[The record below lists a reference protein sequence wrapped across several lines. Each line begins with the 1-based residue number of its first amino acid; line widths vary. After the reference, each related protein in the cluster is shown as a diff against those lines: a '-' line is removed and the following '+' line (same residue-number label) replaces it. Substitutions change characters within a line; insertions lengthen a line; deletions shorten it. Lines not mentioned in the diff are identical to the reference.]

1 MQNRTDVA
9 KISIL
14 RWVRQMADV
23 YAKWL
28 RMLGAAAAGFV
39 MANCFLFGGV
49 SPFAVALASA
59 LGGTDAMGA
68 AAGAVIGYL
77 LSGNLLANFKYI
89 LAAGLVV
96 CVKWL
101 FGDRFQ
107 EGWKPAAAVLTCL
120 ACLGICGAASFF
132 LGDRTPYDAIL
143 TFAELFLG
151 CGTTYFL
158 ARSLEVL
165 PMGIHGVGRSDLS
178 CVAISACVLLIGLTS
193 IEVGGLSVGRIL
205 AVLCI
210 LLCARY
216 GREAGG
222 AICGVAA
229 GISVG
234 LAGGDFAYVITAYA
248 FGGLTAG
255 LLGQVGRIA
264 TAAAFIVINT
274 VTALL
279 TMEFQQVNTAI
290 FEVFVASLCFVA
302 IPGSVAIKLR
312 LHDLGGAPHCDASP
326 QAALSERLGDM
337 SAALREI
344 GSTTRAVSEKLGA
357 REDLS
362 PAQIADRVAERV
374 CSGCGMKTNC
384 WQLRHSVVT
393 EAFQECIARLRRDG
407 SLSQD
412 QLPRHFQQHCCRM
425 DALTSEL
432 NTQFSSYLAR
442 DGVQR
447 KVAKVRAVL
456 GDQFEGMSMMLE
468 ELGEELCSAKPID
481 FQKSE
486 RVRDY
491 FTRQNITPHRLS
503 CTVDRFGR
511 LGVVLVV
518 PSYQVARIMGN
529 KTTLDLCALLEAEF
543 DAPEIIPRDKLTTFS
558 FCEKAT
564 YSVEFGAYQL
574 SHSGSRLCGDAYE
587 FLPNRGGCAHFILSD
602 GMGSGGSAAVDSTMT
617 CNLLARLISVG
628 VGYEAALKLVNS
640 ALLVKSGDES
650 LATVDVC
657 TLDLFTGRAS
667 FYKAGAAPTFL
678 IKAGKAGYVESA
690 SLPAG
695 ILHGVSFE
703 KSGVTL
709 HEGDMVVM
717 VSDGVTGTGT
727 DWIKSELAA
736 LKNDDVQQLCE
747 KLAVTAKMR
756 RTDGHEDDITVLGMA
771 LRRN

>member
-1 MQNRTDVA
+1 MQHRTDVA
-9 KISIL
+9 KVSIL
-14 RWVRQMADV
+14 RWVRQLAET
-23 YAKWL
+23 YERWF
-28 RMLGAAAAGFV
+28 RMLGASAAGFV

-49 SPFAVALASA
+49 SPFAVALSSA
-59 LGGTDAMGA
+59 LSGADAMGA
-68 AAGAVIGYL
+68 AAGAVLGYL
-77 LSGNLLANFKYI
+77 LTGNPLANFKYI
-89 LAAGLVV
+89 LALTLVI

-101 FGDRFQ
+101 FEGRFKH
-107 EGWKPAAAVLTCL
+107 EWKSAAAVLTCFV
-120 ACLGICGAASFF
+120 CLGICGVASFL
-132 LGDRTPYDAIL
+132 LGSRTPYDAIL

-158 ARSLEVL
+158 ARSLEVF
-165 PMGIHGVGRSDLS
+165 PMGIPGAGRSDVS

-193 IEVGGLSVGRIL
+193 IQVNGLSVGRIL

-229 GISVG
+229 GMSVG
-234 LAGGDFAYVITAYA
+234 LAGGAFSYVITAYA
-248 FGGLTAG
+248 FGGLAAG
-255 LLGQVGRIA
+255 IFGQVGRIA

-274 VTALL
+274 ATALL
-279 TMEFQQVNTAI
+279 TMEFQQINTAI

-302 IPGSVAIKLR
+302 IPGRVAIKLR
-312 LHDLGGAPHCDASP
+312 LHDLGGAAHCDTFAP
-326 QAALSERLGDM
+326 AALSERLGDV
-337 SAALREI
+337 STALREI

-357 REDLS
+357 REEAG
-362 PAQIADRVAERV
+362 PALIADRVAERV
-374 CSGCGMKTNC
+374 CSQCGMKTNC
-384 WQLRHSVVT
+384 WQLRHSVVSG
-393 EAFQECIARLRRDG
+393 AFRECVALLRRDG
-407 SLSQD
+407 TISQE
-412 QLPRHFQQHCCRM
+412 QLPRHFQQHCCRIN
-425 DALTSEL
+425 ALTAEL
-432 NTQFSSYLAR
+432 NTQFGSFLAR

-447 KVAKVRAVL
+447 KVAKVRAVM
-456 GDQFEGMSMMLE
+456 GDQFEGMSLLLE
-468 ELGEELCSAKPID
+468 ELGEELCSATPID

-491 FTRQNITPHRLS
+491 FTRQNITPQRLS

-511 LGVVLVV
+511 LRVVLAV
-518 PSYQVARIMGN
+518 PSYQVARIVGN
-529 KTTLDLCALLEAEF
+529 QTTLDLCALLEAEF
-543 DAPEIIPRDKLTTFS
+543 DPPEVISRDKLTTFS

-587 FLPNRGGCAHFILSD
+587 FIPNRGGCAHFILSD
-602 GMGSGGSAAVDSTMT
+602 GMGSGGNAAVDSTMT
-617 CNLLARLISVG
+617 CSLLARLVSVG

-657 TLDLFTGRAS
+657 TLDLFTGRAN

-678 IKAGKAGYVESA
+678 IKSGKVGYVETA

-703 KSGVTL
+703 TSSVTL
-709 HEGDMVVM
+709 HQGDVVVM
-717 VSDGVTGTGT
+717 VSDGVTSTGM
-727 DWIKSELAA
+727 DWIKSELSA
-736 LKNDDVQQLCE
+736 LSGDDVQQLCE

-771 LRRN
+771 LRKD

>member
-1 MQNRTDVA
+1 MQHRTDVA
-9 KISIL
+9 KFSIS
-14 RWVRQMADV
+14 RWVRQLV
-23 YAKWL
+23 ETYERWF

-39 MANCFLFGGV
+39 MANCFLFGSV
-49 SPFAVALASA
+49 SPFAVAFASSLNSA
-59 LGGTDAMGA
+59 DSMGA
-68 AAGAVIGYL
+68 AAGAVLGYL
-77 LSGNLLANFKYI
+77 LTGNPLANFKYI
-89 LAAGLVV
+89 LALTLVI

-101 FGDRFQ
+101 FEGRFK
-107 EGWKPAAAVLTCL
+107 EDWKSAVAVLTCFT
-120 ACLGICGAASFF
+120 CLGVCGIASFL
-132 LGDRTPYDAIL
+132 LGSRTPYDAIL

-151 CGTTYFL
+151 CGTTYFF

-165 PMGIHGVGRSDLS
+165 PMGIQGAGRSDVS
-178 CVAISACVLLIGLTS
+178 CVAISACVLLIGLTT
-193 IEVGGLSVGRIL
+193 IQVGGLSVGRIL

-222 AICGVAA
+222 AICGVAT

-234 LAGGDFAYVITAYA
+234 LAGGEFSYVITAYA
-248 FGGLTAG
+248 FGGLAAG
-255 LLGQVGRIA
+255 IFGQMGRIA

-274 VTALL
+274 ATALL
-279 TMEFQQVNTAI
+279 TMEFQQINAAI

-302 IPGSVAIKLR
+302 IPGGVAIKLR
-312 LHDLGGAPHCDASP
+312 LHDLGGVSQWDTFAP
-326 QAALSERLGDM
+326 AALAEWLGDV

-357 REDLS
+357 REDTDFS
-362 PAQIADRVAERV
+362 VIADRVAERV
-374 CSGCGMKTNC
+374 CTQCGMKTNC
-384 WQLRHSVVT
+384 WQLRRSVVSG
-393 EAFQECIARLRRDG
+393 AFQDCIAWLRRYG
-407 SLSQD
+407 TISQE

-425 DALTSEL
+425 NALTSEL
-432 NTQFSSYLAR
+432 NTQFNTLLAR

-456 GDQFEGMSMMLE
+456 GDQFEGMSLMLE
-468 ELGEELCSAKPID
+468 ELGQELCSATPID
-481 FQKSE
+481 YQKSE

-491 FTRQNITPHRLS
+491 FARQNISIQRLS

-511 LGVVLVV
+511 LRVVLVV
-518 PSYQVARIMGN
+518 PSYQAARIVGG

-543 DAPEIIPRDKLTTFS
+543 DPPEVISRDKVTTFS

-574 SHSGSRLCGDAYE
+574 AHGGNRLCGDAYE
-587 FLPNRGGCAHFILSD
+587 FIPNRGGCAHFLLSD

-617 CNLLARLISVG
+617 CSLLARLVSVG

-640 ALLVKSGDES
+640 ALLVKSGEES

-657 TLDLFTGRAS
+657 TLDLFTGRAN

-678 IKAGKAGYVESA
+678 IKSGKVGCVESA

-703 KSGVTL
+703 TSSVTL

-717 VSDGVTGTGT
+717 VSDGVTGTGV

-736 LKNDDVQQLCE
+736 LSGDDVQQLCE

-756 RTDGHEDDITVLGMA
+756 CTDGREDDITVLAVA
-771 LRRN
+771 LRRE